1 MGYNPFLFHR
11 AFKIIFY
18 GVNFEKDDD
27 SRHTMKKQLF
37 FFIALIAAA
46 AASASCGKSAGL
58 IDYSHN
64 ESWLALPGMSSPA
77 DMTPKGSGFSNLQQS
92 AKVDVFYVH
101 PTTGMR
107 EDVQNVPI
115 DDPDALETGYIMLM
129 SQATPFNGIARIFA
143 PRYRQIA
150 LHVYDLGEETLQE
163 PMNFAYKDVQRAFLH
178 YIKYYNG
185 GRPFF
190 LVAHSQGS
198 EHALRLISEEVQ
210 GTYMENRMV
219 AAYLPGDPVPRSVFS
234 NNLTRIP
241 PCTYPEQTGCVA
253 VWGTFGEEYEDFTEW
268 ESLNIFWDP
277 MLARWRPAYGES
289 LYNVNPVSWLDN
301 KEQTPLNSHRGA
313 VPFGAKATHFTKP
326 VPRLVSVRSEQY
338 SFVSPTPLPADLFN
352 DGGVF
357 GGANYHVFDINLF
370 WVDIRENARLR
381 LNNFLLKNDKAAYP
395 LISCPAV
402 VEAQAGQ
409 TLVIMPDVKNTPAI
423 FNASGLPEGLSINQT
438 TGVISGIPLQS
449 GVSAAVITAT
459 NSAGSYTADIAITVT
474 Q

>member
-1 MGYNPFLFHR
+1 MRKYMFFYIILSF
-11 AFKIIFY
+11 AFVTLAY
-18 GVNFEKDDD
+18 SN
-27 SRHTMKKQLF
+27 
-37 FFIALIAAA
+37 
-46 AASASCGKSAGL
+46 SATL
-58 IDYSHN
+58 IDYSRA
-64 ESWLALPGMSSPA
+64 ESWLALPEISSPA
-77 DMTPKGSGFSNLQQS
+77 NMTPKESGFSDLHQF
-92 AKVDVFYVH
+92 ARADVFYVH

-107 EDVQNVPI
+107 KDVLNVPI
-115 DDPDALETGYIMLM
+115 DDSDALKVGNIMLM

-163 PMNFAYKDVQRAFLH
+163 PMSFAYKDVRRAFLH
-178 YIKYYNG
+178 YVKYYNG

-190 LVAHSQGS
+190 IVAHSQGS

-210 GTYMENRMV
+210 GTPVESRMV

-253 VWGTFGEEYEDFTEW
+253 VWGTFGEGYDDFTEW
-268 ESLNIFWDP
+268 ESLNIYWDP
-277 MLARWRPAYGES
+277 LRARWRPAYGES

-326 VPRLVSVRSEQY
+326 VPRLVSVRNNRY

-381 LNNFLLKNDKAAYP
+381 LNNFLLKNDKAVYP
-395 LISCPAV
+395 LINGPIV
-402 VEAQAGQ
+402 VEAKAGQ
-409 TLVIMPDVKNTPAI
+409 ALLIRPDVKNTPAH
-423 FNASGLPEGLSINQT
+423 FSASGLPEGLSINKS
-438 TGVISGIPLQS
+438 TGEISGIPLLS